1 MPKPLKPFPIVPAA
15 AVLAAICLTGCT
27 APQLRTG
34 SDVIGA
40 AGGGIIANKLSHGNP
55 WITAAGAGGGA
66 LVADV
71 AGSQIEHAQDSAEK
85 TGYQRGQSD
94 ATKQLYWAQQALQKR
109 QDGEDQGQVSL
120 YNIPLPES
128 SEQGAILAPRTRTLR
143 IEE

>member
-1 MPKPLKPFPIVPAA
+1 MPKHPKSSAIIPA
-15 AVLAAICLTGCT
+15 AVLLAAISLTGCT
-27 APQLRTG
+27 ASQFRTG
-34 SDVIGA
+34 GDVVGA
-40 AGGGIIANKLSHGNP
+40 AGGGLLANKLSHGNP
-55 WITAAGAGGGA
+55 YITAAGAGGGA
-66 LVADV
+66 LLADV

-120 YNIPLPES
+120 YDIPLPETT
-128 SEQGAILAPRTRTLR
+128 EQGAVLAPRTRTLR

>member
-1 MPKPLKPFPIVPAA
+1 MRSKPLALTSS
-15 AVLAAICLTGCT
+15 AVLLAAISLTGCT

-34 SDVIGA
+34 GDVVGA

-66 LVADV
+66 LIADV

-120 YNIPLPES
+120 YDIPLPETN
-128 SEQGAILAPRTRTLR
+128 EQGAILAPRTRTLR

>member
-1 MPKPLKPFPIVPAA
+1 MPKQPRPFIIVPAA
-15 AVLAAICLTGCT
+15 AFLAAVSLTGCT

-34 SDVIGA
+34 GDVVGA
-40 AGGGIIANKLSHGNP
+40 AGGGVIANQLSHGNP
-55 WITAAGAGGGA
+55 LITAAGAGGGA
-66 LVADV
+66 LLADV
-71 AGSQIEHAQDSAEK
+71 ANSQIEHAQSSAEK

-120 YNIPLPES
+120 YDVPLPETT
-128 SEQGAILAPRTRTLR
+128 EQGAILAPRTRTLR

>member
-1 MPKPLKPFPIVPAA
+1 MPKHPKQSSIVPAA
-15 AVLAAICLTGCT
+15 AFLVVISLTGCT
-27 APQLRTG
+27 ASQLRTG
-34 SDVIGA
+34 GDVAGA

-66 LVADV
+66 LIADV

-120 YNIPLPES
+120 YDIPLPETT
-128 SEQGAILAPRTRTLR
+128 EQGAILAPRTRTLR

>member
-1 MPKPLKPFPIVPAA
+1 MHSKPLALTSS
-15 AVLAAICLTGCT
+15 AVLLAAISLTGCT

-34 SDVIGA
+34 GDVVGA

-66 LVADV
+66 LIADV

-94 ATKQLYWAQQALQKR
+94 ATKELYWAQQALQKR

-120 YNIPLPES
+120 YDIPLPETN
-128 SEQGAILAPRTRTLR
+128 EQGAILAPRTRTLR

>member
-1 MPKPLKPFPIVPAA
+1 MHPKPLALTSS
-15 AVLAAICLTGCT
+15 AVLLAAISLTGCT

-34 SDVIGA
+34 GDVVGA

-66 LVADV
+66 LIADV

-120 YNIPLPES
+120 YDIPLPETN
-128 SEQGAILAPRTRTLR
+128 EQGAILAPRTRTLR

>member
-1 MPKPLKPFPIVPAA
+1 MHSKPLALTSS
-15 AVLAAICLTGCT
+15 AVLLAAISLTGCT

-34 SDVIGA
+34 GDVVGA

-66 LVADV
+66 LIADV

-120 YNIPLPES
+120 YDIPLPETN
-128 SEQGAILAPRTRTLR
+128 EQGAILAPRTRTLR

>member
-1 MPKPLKPFPIVPAA
+1 MPKHSKPSAIPSAA
-15 AVLAAICLTGCT
+15 TLLAVLSLTGCT
-27 APQLRTG
+27 ASQFRTG
-34 SDVIGA
+34 GDVVGA
-40 AGGGIIANKLSHGNP
+40 ASGGIIANKLSHGNP

-66 LVADV
+66 LIADV

-120 YNIPLPES
+120 YDIPLPETT
-128 SEQGAILAPRTRTLR
+128 EQGAILAPRTRTLR
-143 IEE
+143 IED

>member
-1 MPKPLKPFPIVPAA
+1 MHSKPLALTSS
-15 AVLAAICLTGCT
+15 AVLLAAISLTGCT

-34 SDVIGA
+34 GDVVGA

-55 WITAAGAGGGA
+55 WITAVGAGGGA
-66 LVADV
+66 LIADV

-120 YNIPLPES
+120 YDIPLPETN
-128 SEQGAILAPRTRTLR
+128 EQGAILAPRTRTLR

>member
-1 MPKPLKPFPIVPAA
+1 MHSKSLAITSSAGL
-15 AVLAAICLTGCT
+15 LAAIFFTGCT
-27 APQLRTG
+27 APQLRTSG
-34 SDVIGA
+34 DVVGA

-66 LVADV
+66 LIADV

-109 QDGEDQGQVSL
+109 QDGDEQGQVSL
-120 YNIPLPES
+120 YDIPLPETTD
-128 SEQGAILAPRTRTLR
+128 QGAILAPRTRTLR

>member
-1 MPKPLKPFPIVPAA
+1 ML
-15 AVLAAICLTGCT
+15 LAAISFTGCT
-27 APQLRTG
+27 ASQYRTG
-34 SDVIGA
+34 GDVVGA
-40 AGGGIIANKLSHGNP
+40 AGGGILANKLSHGNP

-66 LVADV
+66 LIADV

-120 YNIPLPES
+120 YDIPLPETT
-128 SEQGAILAPRTRTLR
+128 EQGAILAPRSRTLR